1 MSGTSR
7 RELSRCHEPE
17 AKQEAEGGRRAW
29 LAARP
34 RAPRPRRSP
43 DAGHCAFKAARSRGP
58 HGPRQRRVADPHGC
72 GALFVSCHSFTHSFV
87 LEKEGCHQS
96 PYSMLRTGWAQGRG
110 PPPHAGPGPARTGPG
125 GKRTDREPRGGGD
138 GPAEPRTGRR
148 GRRKQGATGRGRDLP
163 AAPAPE
169 RRPRSAGRRPAR
181 GEPWREL
188 SLSRLRQ
195 SGPAGAPASLWTS
208 LRRGRLPRRLRN
220 GLWHPPPS
228 RVLQG
233 K

>member
-17 AKQEAEGGRRAW
+17 AEQDAEGGRRAW

-72 GALFVSCHSFTHSFV
+72 GALFVSCHSFTHSFDP
-87 LEKEGCHQS
+87 EKEGCHQS
-96 PYSMLRTGWAQGRG
+96 PYSMLRTGWPQGPG
-110 PPPHAGPGPARTGPG
+110 PPPYAGPGPARTGPG

-138 GPAEPRTGRR
+138 GPSEPRTGRR
-148 GRRKQGATGRGRDLP
+148 GRRKRARP
-163 AAPAPE
+163 AAAATSPRPPGLSGDLALRGGGRLAGNRGGSCHSAVSGRAARLAP
-169 RRPRSAGRRPAR
+169 
-181 GEPWREL
+181 L
-188 SLSRLRQ
+188 RL
-195 SGPAGAPASLWTS
+195 SGPA
-208 LRRGRLPRRLRN
+208 
-220 GLWHPPPS
+220 
-228 RVLQG
+228 
-233 K
+233 